1 MNSNITLKF
10 STVFDKKLKTG
21 NINKD
26 TLEVK
31 IAGISFRVN
40 MDNYEGYT
48 LEGGYI
54 EHDLNN
60 KYDPNAIGIYH
71 ESGDLIGYVPK
82 KDIDTVNKF
91 TNSQKSPCMIYI
103 APFIDDEGEFCFR
116 GLARIFRYYDGENS
130 YINDAMNS
138 FFTQYTE
145 MLTEEI
151 EEYRIKIEKKL
162 NPKSIITDDDN
173 NCHITFKN
181 IALGCTLPEFA
192 EQLCNQG
199 YDYHED
205 YFKGIFAGHKV
216 KILVNTDDYSELV
229 TSVMVIFKERDT
241 WDDIKEMYLKMRELY
256 ISKYGEP
263 TEDHQ
268 MFLSSYREG
277 DGDELEAIKEN
288 RCAYFAEFEIP
299 YGKIAIC
306 ILQNKVTISYNDV
319 TYIDEDNSDD
329 YDDEFYDDYD
339 IMDDI

>member
-10 STVFDKKLKTG
+10 STVFDKELKTG
-21 NINKD
+21 DINKD

-40 MDNYEGYT
+40 MDNFQGYT
-48 LEGGYI
+48 IEGGYI
-54 EHDLNN
+54 EHDTSN

-71 ESGDLIGYVPK
+71 EGGDLIGYVPK
-82 KDIDTVNKF
+82 QDIDLVNNF
-91 TNSQKSPCMIYI
+91 TNSQKAPCMLYI
-103 APFIDDEGEFCFR
+103 APFIDNEGEFCFK

-138 FFTQYTE
+138 FFTQYIE
-145 MLTEEI
+145 KLQEETEEY
-151 EEYRIKIEKKL
+151 ELKLKRKL
-162 NPKSIITDDDN
+162 NPNSIMDDDN
-173 NCHITFKN
+173 NCHISFKN
-181 IALGCTLPEFA
+181 IALGCTVNDFA

-199 YDYHED
+199 FENHSD
-205 YFKGIFAGHKV
+205 YFTGIFAGHKA
-216 KILVNTDDYSELV
+216 KILINTDDYSELV
-229 TSVMVIFKERDT
+229 TSVIVEFKERNT
-241 WDDIKEMYLKMRELY
+241 WEDIKEMYLKMRELY

-268 MFLSSYREG
+268 MFLSPYREG

-288 RCAYFAEFEIP
+288 RCAYLAEFEIP

-319 TYIDEDNSDD
+319 TYIDEEEGTDD
-329 YDDEFYDDYD
+329 YDDEFDDDYD